1 MVPEAPA
8 PAGAQKRLP
17 SCLCTP
23 FVVTGKLTALKVRF
37 SGCEPFH
44 GSVRSSEP
52 SFSHSLSQDVSWEP
66 AFHLRANLSRRQT
79 PTISP
84 SGRSL
89 PAPCLTSQPAQY
101 PWVRVAQRLAAEV
114 SWGASERRRLR
125 AQTCGTRPAS
135 VQVPGLVLHPSPSER
150 RGPPSPP
157 CSGVSTL
164 ALRTPFA
171 SRHLGPHAFAG
182 LLPHPRTCMS
192 HALGSLTRLFF

>member
-1 MVPEAPA
+1 MVPKAPA

-17 SCLCTP
+17 SCLCAP
-23 FVVTGKLTALKVRF
+23 SAVTGELSALKVRF

-44 GSVRSSEP
+44 GSVHSSEP
-52 SFSHSLSQDVSWEP
+52 SFSHSVSQDVSWEP

-84 SGRSL
+84 SGSLSHL
-89 PAPCLTSQPAQY
+89 PASTN

-114 SWGASERRRLR
+114 SRGASEKRRLR

-135 VQVPGLVLHPSPSER
+135 VQVPGPVLHPSPSER

-157 CSGVSTL
+157 CPGVSTL

-182 LLPHPRTCMS
+182 LLPHPRTCVS